1 VRRTVEARILTAM
14 SHDEIVEEATSIYDS
29 AKVVVIEM
37 TDVPTMDASVP
48 NHRVRTVDA
57 SRLQGAEVIVTGLS
71 PQGGMEEAER
81 LL

>member
-1 VRRTVEARILTAM
+1 M

-37 TDVPTMDASVP
+37 TGVPTMDASVP